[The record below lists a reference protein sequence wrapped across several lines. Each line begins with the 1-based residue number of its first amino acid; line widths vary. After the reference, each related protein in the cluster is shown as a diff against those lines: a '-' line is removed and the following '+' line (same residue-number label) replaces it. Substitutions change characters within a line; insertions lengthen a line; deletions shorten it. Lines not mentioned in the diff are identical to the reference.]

1 MSNAQIAQ
9 TYIPKKIQ
17 PTERPQTGEVL
28 FNIVSGCMGMIKSR
42 SIIPHSP
49 IPDSRLPTPHHE
61 EYPDLTNFFDNL
73 KENSAF
79 LSKEQLQ

>member
-9 TYIPKKIQ
+9 TYIQKKIQ

-28 FNIVSGCMGMIKSR
+28 FNIVSGCMGTIESR

-49 IPDSRLPTPHHE
+49 TDDSRLPTPDSRLPTPIMKNI
-61 EYPDLTNFFDNL
+61 LI
-73 KENSAF
+73 
-79 LSKEQLQ
+79 